1 MANIAGVN
9 QFLREL
15 RMSLRR
21 WLEARKISSRAAG
34 PDAIGS
40 RDLGANT
47 PSTDGQTTSALARLG
62 ESRGQDRPLKM
73 LMTKLQ
79 ARKHKPRHQQNW
91 SAAAIE
97 AGDFS
102 IDLATRSVMVR
113 GQELQLTSA
122 EFEMLVFLTG
132 HHKSVVTPNTML
144 ATNWSGREVRQA
156 EFVRVLI
163 SLRKKLDS
171 VTGSTPSYIRTE
183 SWIFYNFSP
192 TLAHRV

>member
-1 MANIAGVN
+1 
-9 QFLREL
+9 
-15 RMSLRR
+15 
-21 WLEARKISSRAAG
+21 
-34 PDAIGS
+34 
-40 RDLGANT
+40 
-47 PSTDGQTTSALARLG
+47 
-62 ESRGQDRPLKM
+62 M

>member
-1 MANIAGVN
+1 MAIDAGVK
-9 QFLREL
+9 QFLTAL

-21 WLEARKISSRAAG
+21 WLEPRRICSKAAG

-40 RDLGANT
+40 RDLGTNS
-47 PSTDGQTTSALARLG
+47 PSTDGQTTTALARLG
-62 ESRGQDRPLKM
+62 ETRGQGRPLKN

-79 ARKHKPRHQQNW
+79 ARKQKPRYQPDW
-91 SAAAIE
+91 EAAAFE

-102 IDLATRSVMVR
+102 IDLATRSVVVR

-122 EFEMLVFLTG
+122 EFEMLVFLIG
-132 HHKSVVTPNTML
+132 HQKSVVTPNTML
-144 ATNWSGREVRQA
+144 TTNWSGREVRQA